1 MITSGENVLLYVSHL
16 QKFFRLSQLFGGP
29 KSEVQALNDVTFALQ
44 EGETLGVVGE
54 TGCGKTTLGRTILGL
69 IPSTGG
75 EVYFN
80 LPKEI
85 MSRIM
90 ELERHFEHLRDEVT
104 GDFDEEKIKGEDVQD
119 FQELQTL
126 RREYSLT
133 RKSSRQFRQFRKY
146 MQPVFQDPMSS
157 LDPRKLVK
165 DVIAEP
171 MKLLTDFNTQE
182 ILDRLQK
189 IISDIGLSN
198 DHLYRFPHE
207 FSGGQRQRIGIA
219 RAISIEPKLLML
231 DEPTSALDVSVQA
244 QILNILK
251 DLQFRMGLS
260 YLFISHHLNVIRM
273 MSDRVA
279 VMYLGKIVELATTDG
294 IFEDMLH
301 PYTKALLSAIPT
313 VDLET
318 KKTRIILKGE
328 IPSPSNPPKG
338 CHFHPRCPVAMK
350 NCGWSPRDLAEP
362 LRIML
367 DPVRNPEL
375 AGLGQTVE
383 EILTNEE
390 ENIVELSYGS
400 GVAVSPETVKIIEDL
415 VEKESFLEGGIVF
428 KSIGSITRSEDLSK
442 IVIRMVNYDT
452 PTLKE
457 VRRGH
462 FVSCL
467 LYNSN
472 YYDEETPQ
480 EEEHGQ
486 EIYSD

>member
-16 QKFFRLSQLFGGP
+16 QKFFKLSSIFKGIRN
-29 KSEVQALNDVTFALQ
+29 EVRALNDVTFALQ
-44 EGETLGVVGE
+44 EGETLGIVGE

-69 IPSTGG
+69 IPATGG
-75 EVYFN
+75 ETYFN
-80 LPKEI
+80 LPKEV
-85 MSRIM
+85 MSRVM
-90 ELERHFEHLRDEVT
+90 ELERQFENHRDSIT
-104 GDFDEEKIKGEDVQD
+104 GEFDEEKVGPEERDD
-119 FQELQTL
+119 FDELRSL
-126 RREYSLT
+126 RKEYSLT
-133 RKSSRQFRQFRKY
+133 RKKSRQLRPHRKF

-165 DVIAEP
+165 DIIAEP
-171 MKLLTDFNTQE
+171 MRLLTDLNSQE
-182 ILDRLQK
+182 IRERLDK
-189 IISDIGLSN
+189 IIGDIGLSE
-198 DHLYRFPHE
+198 DHLYRYPHE

-279 VMYLGKIVELATTDG
+279 VMYLGKVVELANTDS

-313 VDLET
+313 IDVESR
-318 KKTRIILKGE
+318 KTRVILKGE
-328 IPSPSNPPKG
+328 IPSPSNPPQG

-362 LRIML
+362 TRIML
-367 DPVRNPEL
+367 DPVRNPEVKGMK
-375 AGLGQTVE
+375 AEVQ
-383 EILTNEE
+383 EILTNEDE
-390 ENIVELSYGS
+390 MKVEISFGQFTVTQEIVTLI
-400 GVAVSPETVKIIEDL
+400 TDL
-415 VEKESFLEGGIVF
+415 TEKESFLENGVVF
-428 KSIGSITRSEDLSK
+428 KAIESVER
-442 IVIRMVNYDT
+442 DT
-452 PTLKE
+452 DGTKVVLQMIKPDIPTLKE

-467 LYNSN
+467 LYNYN
-472 YYDEETPQ
+472 YFDEQQEPV
-480 EEEHGQ
+480 EEENGP
-486 EIYSD
+486 EAYNN

>member
-1 MITSGENVLLYVSHL
+1 MITTGENVLLYVTHL
-16 QKFFRLSQLFGGP
+16 QKFFRLSSIFKGI
-29 KSEVQALNDVTFALQ
+29 KNEVRALNDVTFALQ
-44 EGETLGVVGE
+44 EGETLGIVGE

-69 IPSTGG
+69 IPATGG
-75 EVYFN
+75 EAYFN
-80 LPKEI
+80 LPKEV
-85 MSRIM
+85 MTRVM
-90 ELERHFEHLRDEVT
+90 ELERQFENYKDQITGEFNEESIKPDEREDWEELR
-104 GDFDEEKIKGEDVQD
+104 
-119 FQELQTL
+119 TL
-126 RREYSLT
+126 RKEYSLT
-133 RKSSRQFRQFRKY
+133 RKKQRQLRPHRKY

-165 DVIAEP
+165 DIIAEP
-171 MKLLTDFNTQE
+171 MNLLTDLNSQE
-182 ILDRLQK
+182 IMDRLEK
-189 IISDIGLSN
+189 IIGDIGLSE
-198 DHLYRFPHE
+198 DHLYRYPHE

-273 MSDRVA
+273 MSDRVS
-279 VMYLGKIVELATTDG
+279 VMYLGKIVELASTDG

-313 VDLET
+313 IDIES

-328 IPSPSNPPKG
+328 IPSPADPPKG

-367 DPVRNPEL
+367 DPVRNPEVK
-375 AGLGQTVE
+375 GMKVSVE
-383 EILTNEE
+383 EILTNEV
-390 ENIVELSYGS
+390 ENSVELAFSQ
-400 GVAVSPETVKIIEDL
+400 GVMVGPDTVTLINEL
-415 VEKESFLEGGIVF
+415 VEKESFLEGGIAF
-428 KSIGSITRSEDLSK
+428 KAIESVERGADGSR
-442 IVIRMVNYDT
+442 VILKLIKANI

-467 LYNSN
+467 IYDYN
-472 YYDEETPQ
+472 YYDEEKPS
-480 EEEHGQ
+480 EEEYGQ
-486 EIYSD
+486 EIYNN